1 MPAFRKMFA
10 LLLSI
15 CFFAVLFADQE
26 QPVLGKLIERNGL
39 LYDTFYYYMDGEPQY
54 LLQKYDEIAIPHS
67 VDLNSLRGLEFN
79 GIQLTDM
86 ISDVTFD
93 YDNFRAFKINLDEFD
108 RKNWFQVRN
117 ILAKNGVQ
125 AWPVLTYHI
134 KDAPIVLDGTMNL
147 VFMQY
152 TPKEEQE
159 ETLKIYGLKVVEI
172 IDEENNYYKVQ
183 LPTGT
188 DPFAVANALY
198 TRRLVRW
205 AQPNW
210 LWHWVPMATTPND
223 TYFSQQ
229 WHLTQINAQYA
240 WDTET
245 GANKDVR
252 IAIVDTGVDLNHPD
266 LNVLS
271 NLGKDYLGNL
281 GGAPNVPTYGGNNQ
295 GGNDHQGTPHGTAC
309 AGLAA
314 AKTNNSLGVSAT
326 CWGCPIIPIR
336 LIADAGTSSYGS
348 GTDNY
353 NAMKYA
359 VDNGAWV
366 VSNSWGMQDCQ
377 TDNYGNCK
385 KCLTVSA
392 DNNSSQGVDY
402 GRQYGRN
409 GKGTLFLWAAGNSHC
424 DTSMN
429 NFLKNDNDLL
439 TVSALGSS
447 GSMESYSNY
456 GVAIDIAAG
465 AGNNTTDIQGN
476 TYGYACTGSAYCGN
490 LDSNGDYTKVM
501 SGTSAATP
509 VAAGAVALMLAANPD
524 ITFSGAMNCVKS
536 SAFKPTTNCSEGGWA
551 AQNDEYIAGGSGQ
564 HSPCY
569 GFGIVDANAMVV
581 GAKNGTCGACVATAS
596 VDGCYGNYS
605 GKDDDCDGTV
615 DNDCSNGGNGRAGDA
630 CTSADD
636 CINTAA
642 NPICITDEGWTGGYC
657 SASCSKNSDCYN
669 GTSKVE
675 CYLGQCIAKCN
686 YNETRS
692 GYACISNKILPKGTE
707 TVANCG
713 NGLKEEGE
721 KCDGGYKS
729 CTSID
734 SSFTGGYANCNEKCN
749 GYDTSTC
756 EGGSGNLCGNNNV
769 DPGEICDGDT
779 IQCKM
784 LAGAPAGGT
793 AKCAG
798 NCIDWDKST
807 CYDDGS
813 GNNDN
818 NNNDNGNNDSGNN
831 DNGNNDSGNNGSDN
845 NSGYSGDSKENC
857 GNGILDPGE
866 QCDDGNL
873 IDGDGCSRYC
883 MRENSKKGSSG
894 CSVTLF

>member
-1 MPAFRKMFA
+1 MRFLRKMLF
-10 LLLSI
+10 LFLVCC
-15 CFFAVLFADQE
+15 CFVIFADE
-26 QPVLGKLIERNGL
+26 IEKPILGELIEKNGL
-39 LYDTFYYYMDGEPQY
+39 LYDTFYYNMDGEPQF

-67 VDLNSLRGLEFN
+67 VNLNSLRGLEFN
-79 GIQLTDM
+79 GIQLSDM

-93 YDNFRAFKINLDEFD
+93 YDNFRAFKIKLDEFD

-134 KDAPIVLDGTMNL
+134 KESPIVLDGTMNL
-147 VFMQY
+147 EFPKY
-152 TPKEEQE
+152 STKEEQE
-159 ETLKIYGLKVVEI
+159 ETLKIFGLKVVEI
-172 IDEENNYYKVQ
+172 IDEDSNYYKVQ
-183 LPTGT
+183 LSTGT
-188 DPFAVANALY
+188 DPFAVANALFA
-198 TRRLVRW
+198 RRLVRW

-210 LWHWVPMATTPND
+210 LWHFIPLSTTPTD
-223 TYFSQQ
+223 PYFSQQ
-229 WHLTQINAQYA
+229 WHLTQINAQNA

-245 GANKDVR
+245 GENKDVR

-281 GGAPNVPTYGGNNQ
+281 GGAPNIPTYGGNNQ
-295 GGNDHQGTPHGTAC
+295 GGNDHEGTPHGTAC

-336 LIADAGTSSYGS
+336 LIADAGTNQYAVN
-348 GTDNY
+348 TADNY

-377 TDNYGNCK
+377 TDAYGNCK
-385 KCLTVSA
+385 KCVEVPEDS
-392 DNNSSQGVDY
+392 NSSKGVDY
-402 GRQYGRN
+402 GRTNGRN
-409 GKGTLFLWAAGNSHC
+409 GKGTIFLWAAGNSHC
-424 DTSMN
+424 DTSLN
-429 NFLKNDNDLL
+429 KFLKNNNDLL
-439 TVSALGSS
+439 TVSALSKS
-447 GSMESYSNY
+447 GGMESYSNY
-456 GVAIDIAAG
+456 GVAIDISAG

-476 TYGYACTGSAYCGN
+476 TYGYACTGWSYCGN
-490 LDSNGDYTKVM
+490 LDNNGDYTSIM

-524 ITFSGAMNCVKS
+524 ITFSGAMNCIKS
-536 SAFKPTTNCSEGGWA
+536 SAFKPSTNCSEGGWTT
-551 AQNDEYIAGGSGQ
+551 QSDDYIVGGSGQ

-569 GFGIVDANAMVV
+569 GFGIIDANAMVV

-596 VDGCYGNYS
+596 VDGCYGTGHS
-605 GKDDDCDGTV
+605 DRDDDCDGIV
-615 DNDCSNGGNGRAGDA
+615 DNDCSNGGNGKAGDA
-630 CTSADD
+630 CTSASD

-642 NPICITDEGWTGGYC
+642 NPKCITDEGWTDGYC

-675 CYLGQCIAKCN
+675 CYQGQCIAKCN

-729 CTSID
+729 CKSID
-734 SSFTGGYANCNEKCN
+734 SSFTGGYANCNENCT

-756 EGGSGNLCGNNNV
+756 EGGSGNLCGNNNIDAGEV
-769 DPGEICDGDT
+769 CDGGEIACNR
-779 IQCKM
+779 
-784 LAGAPAGGT
+784 LAGAPENGY
-793 AKCAG
+793 AKCARDCKG
-798 NCIDWDKST
+798 YDKST
-807 CYDDGS
+807 CYNNGES
-813 GNNDN
+813 GNGG
-818 NNNDNGNNDSGNN
+818 NGNND
-831 DNGNNDSGNNGSDN
+831 DPL
-845 NSGYSGDSKENC
+845 C
-857 GNGILDPGE
+857 GNGRVDDGE
-866 QCDDGNL
+866 QCDDGNNKN
-873 IDGDGCSRYC
+873 GDGCSKYC
-883 MRENSKKGSSG
+883 MFEDSSDKSKSSG
-894 CSVTLF
+894 CSVIIF

>member
-1 MPAFRKMFA
+1 MSALRKLFI

-15 CFFAVLFADQE
+15 CCLSVLFAE
-26 QPVLGKLIERNGL
+26 EEEPVLGKLIERNGF
-39 LYDTFYYYMDGEPQY
+39 LYDTFYYHMDGEPQY

-79 GIQLTDM
+79 GILITDM

-93 YDNFRAFKINLDEFD
+93 AHNFRAFKINLDEFD
-108 RKNWFQVRN
+108 RKNWMQVRN

-134 KDAPIVLDGTMNL
+134 KESPIVLDGTMNL
-147 VFMQY
+147 VFTKY
-152 TPKEEQE
+152 TTKEEQE
-159 ETLKIYGLKVVEI
+159 ETLRIYGLKVVEI

-188 DPFAVANALY
+188 DPFAIANALY
-198 TRRLVRW
+198 KRQLVRW

-210 LWHWVPMATTPND
+210 LWHFVPMSTTPND
-223 TYFSQQ
+223 PYFSKQ
-229 WHLTQINAQYA
+229 WHLTQINAPNA

-245 GANKDVR
+245 AAGRDEVR

-271 NLGKDYLGNL
+271 NLGKDYIGSL
-281 GGAPNVPTYGGNNQ
+281 GGAPNTAQN
-295 GGNDHQGTPHGTAC
+295 GNDHQGVPHGTAC

-314 AKTNNSLGVSAT
+314 ARTNNGQGVSAT

-336 LIADAGTSSYGS
+336 LIADSSSQYYS
-348 GTDNY
+348 IHAEDNY
-353 NAMKYA
+353 NSMKYA

-366 VSNSWGMQDCQ
+366 VSNSWGAQDCQ

-385 KCLTVSA
+385 KCITVSA

-402 GRQYGRN
+402 GRTNGRN

-424 DTSMN
+424 DTSLN
-429 NFLKNDNDLL
+429 NFLSDNDLL
-439 TVSALGSS
+439 TVSALSSS

-456 GVAIDIAAG
+456 GVNVDISAG

-476 TYGYACTGSAYCGN
+476 SYGYACSYGCLGS
-490 LDSNGDYTKVM
+490 LDSAGDYTSGM

-536 SAFKPTTNCSEGGWA
+536 SAYRPSTNCTEGGWTT
-551 AQNDEYIAGGSGQ
+551 QSDSYIEGGSGQ

-596 VDGCYGNYS
+596 VDGCYGTYS
-605 GKDDDCDGTV
+605 DRDDDCDGTV
-615 DNDCSNGGNGRAGDA
+615 DNDCANGGNGRAGDA
-630 CTSADD
+630 CTSAKD

-642 NPICITDEGWTGGYC
+642 NPTCITDAGWTGGYC
-657 SASCSKNSDCYN
+657 SATCTKNSDCYN

-675 CYLGQCIAKCN
+675 CYQGQCIAKCN
-686 YNETRS
+686 YNDTRS
-692 GYACISNKILPKGTE
+692 GYECISNKILPKGTE

-713 NGLKEEGE
+713 NGVKEDGE

-729 CTSID
+729 CKSID
-734 SSFTGGYANCNEKCN
+734 SSFTGGYANCNSNCT

-756 EGGSGNLCGNNNV
+756 EGGGGELCGNNNV
-769 DPGEICDGDT
+769 DPGEICDGET
-779 IQCKM
+779 IPCKQ
-784 LAGAPAGGT
+784 LAGVPEGGT
-793 AKCAG
+793 ATCTK
-798 NCIDWDKST
+798 NCMGWDKSG
-807 CYDDGS
+807 CYDDNGDSSNNPGS
-813 GNNDN
+813 GD
-818 NNNDNGNNDSGNN
+818 
-831 DNGNNDSGNNGSDN
+831 
-845 NSGYSGDSKENC
+845 KTNC
-857 GNGILDPGE
+857 GNGFLDDGE
-866 QCDDGNL
+866 QCDDGNK
-873 IDGDGCSRYC
+873 IDGDGCSKYC
-883 MRENSKKGSSG
+883 MKEEGTTGKSKSSSG
-894 CSVTLF
+894 CSVTVF